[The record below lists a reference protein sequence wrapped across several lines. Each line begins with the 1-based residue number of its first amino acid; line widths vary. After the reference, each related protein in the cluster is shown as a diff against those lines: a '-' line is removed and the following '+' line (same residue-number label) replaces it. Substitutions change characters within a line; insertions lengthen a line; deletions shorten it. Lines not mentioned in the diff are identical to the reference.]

1 MRHAS
6 KKSKR
11 MEGSGGEDHFIQ
23 GGREGLRDIPKGN
36 EAGPYGDLGIECFN
50 RGNSGLLK
58 ERRRRRKIRKQT
70 KRQGNRVN
78 GGGVGWW

>member
-1 MRHAS
+1 
-6 KKSKR
+6 
-11 MEGSGGEDHFIQ
+11 MEGGGGEDHFIQ

-50 RGNSGLLK
+50 RGNAGLLK
-58 ERRRRRKIRKQT
+58 ERRRRRRKIRKQT

-78 GGGVGWW
+78 GGW